1 MVAVKKQ
8 IAKIVKKYHNHWIE
22 SHFDRALLG
31 MVEVVN
37 ETRADGQVAILYN

>member
-31 MVEVVN
+31 KVEAVN
-37 ETRADGQVAILYN
+37 KTRADDQAVMI